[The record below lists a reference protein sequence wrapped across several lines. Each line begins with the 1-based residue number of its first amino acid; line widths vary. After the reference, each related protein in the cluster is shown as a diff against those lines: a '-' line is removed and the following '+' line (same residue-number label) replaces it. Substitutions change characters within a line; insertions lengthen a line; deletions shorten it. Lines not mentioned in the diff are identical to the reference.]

1 MDRMTSYPAR
11 HILILGGGASGTLL
25 AIQILRTRSSARV
38 TLIEKGDELGKGF
51 AYGAAHPM
59 HLLNVR
65 AENMSAY
72 PDEPDHFLQW
82 LDRNGGLAGN
92 PAGNRFRFVPR
103 LTFGKYL
110 ESELI
115 ALAGRSDNHDRFA
128 SVRGEAVGIL
138 RTAAGVTVSLDNH
151 RRITGDAAVVA
162 TGYAAPALSDLP
174 HSHVPW
180 ARIDKGT
187 VNDLSSVLLLGSGLS
202 MIDHVQA
209 LVAAGYRGSIVSI
222 SRRGLIPHVHR
233 PVEAEEINADEVP
246 FGCSLTELWRWFR
259 ARAEAAERS
268 GSDWRAVLDGL
279 RPHAQA
285 LWSSLSPETQRRFVR
300 HGRAWWDV
308 RRHRMA
314 PEVAATIKTLF
325 DRRRLVIIAGKIVSV
340 TRLQDPSAGVEVRYR
355 RRGQNSLETLRTQ
368 AIYDCTG
375 FNLDVGQ
382 SDNAVIRSLLGQ
394 GLARPDRL
402 ALGFDVDPSCALID
416 RDGVP
421 ADDLFAVG
429 PLTRGTFWETT
440 GIPDIRTQCA
450 SLAHRLLHTHVDP
463 AVRVTADEQRRSAF

>member
-1 MDRMTSYPAR
+1 MTSAHAR
-11 HILILGGGASGTLL
+11 HILIVGGGASGTLL
-25 AIQILRTRSSARV
+25 AIQILRALDRATRV
-38 TLIEKGDELGKGF
+38 TLIEKDGDVGRGF

-65 AENMSAY
+65 AGNMSAY
-72 PDEPDHFLQW
+72 PDVPDHFLRW
-82 LDRNGGLAGN
+82 LDSNGEPNGASHQTG
-92 PAGNRFRFVPR
+92 FSFVPR
-103 LTFGKYL
+103 LTFGNYL
-110 ESELI
+110 ESELLD
-115 ALAGRSDNHDRFA
+115 LATRPANAHRFTR
-128 SVRGEAVGIL
+128 VHGEAVSLARTPAGI
-138 RTAAGVTVSLDNH
+138 AVTLDNR
-151 RRITGDAAVVA
+151 RRITGDVAVLA
-162 TGYAAPALSDLP
+162 TGYNAPGISELP
-174 HSHVPW
+174 HSRAPW
-180 ARIDKGT
+180 GRVHGT
-187 VNDLSSVLLLGSGLS
+187 AIRNADSILLLGSGLS
-202 MIDHVQA
+202 MVDHVQS

-233 PVEAEEINADEVP
+233 PVEAEQINVAEVP
-246 FGCSLTELWRWFR
+246 FGGRLTELWRWFR

-285 LWSSLSPETQRRFVR
+285 LWLSLSPETQRRFVR

-314 PEVAATIKTLF
+314 PEVAATIKTLL

-340 TRLQDPSAGVEVRYR
+340 SRLQGSSAGVEIRYR
-355 RRGQNSLETLRTQ
+355 RRGLNNFETLHTQ

-402 ALGFDVDPSCALID
+402 ALGFDVSPSCALID
-416 RDGVP
+416 RDGIP
-421 ADDLFAVG
+421 AGDLFAVG

-440 GIPDIRTQCA
+440 GVPDIRTQCA
-450 SLAHRLLHTHVDP
+450 NLAHRLLDAHIEPV
-463 AVRVTADEQRRSAF
+463 VRIARANVP